1 MADFRPDEEAMG
13 GGDQRTRRSF
23 ALGFVIY
30 NPDATLLKRLRL
42 SIESGFDVYIFDN
55 SPCHEMVRDF
65 SRSCMGVK
73 YLTCGKN
80 LGLGLGIAA
89 VCSQAFY
96 DRHQALLFFDQ
107 DSVFD
112 VRTLDFIER
121 FQLEQPELGR
131 THSAVVFHARKSTTQ
146 GKGDCFRDV
155 PLAINSGSLFYLDKL
170 KALDWHNAKYF
181 VDCVDYEFCLRS
193 KRMGFRIGEYS
204 CTPGFDHSIEQPD
217 KIYTLFGWRYAMRAY
232 SPTRIWDKSR
242 SSLKLIGSAFFSGEI
257 AFAMSVARLFA
268 IYMAVQVLVRVLNL
282 VGSGEG
288 RHDK

>member
-1 MADFRPDEEAMG
+1 MPDFRPDEKAMG
-13 GGDQRTRRSF
+13 CGDQRTRRSF

-30 NPDATLLKRLRL
+30 NSDATLLTRLRL
-42 SIESGFDVYIFDN
+42 SVEYGFDVYIFDN
-55 SPCHEMVRDF
+55 SPQHEMVRDF
-65 SRSCMGVK
+65 ARSCIGVK

-80 LGLGLGIAA
+80 LGLGLGMAA

-112 VRTLDFIER
+112 ESTLNFIEL

-131 THSAVVFHARKSTTQ
+131 THSAVVFRARTPVTQ
-146 GKGDCFRDV
+146 GKNDCFRDV
-155 PLAINSGSLFYLDKL
+155 RLSINSGSLFYLDKL
-170 KALDWHNAKYF
+170 KALDWHSEKYF

-232 SPTRIWDKSR
+232 SPTRIWDKLR
-242 SSLKLIGSAFFSGEI
+242 SSLKLIVSALFSGEI

-268 IYMAVQVLVRVLNL
+268 IYMAVQVLVRLLNL
-282 VGSGEG
+282 VEIRGG
-288 RHDK
+288 RNDK